1 MVAKPF
7 GTKYSW
13 LAFFL
18 LLTQLTPVAEAQ
30 GTSQVSQPNRLLVAN
45 IVVPTRE
52 IPDGEKLSFAK
63 ETAAETQSALNSL
76 SERLKEAEK
85 NKDLGLYN
93 CLMDIYRDVD
103 ALRLVVETAR
113 VQMEDAIAQNQS
125 MQVEHQ
131 YTKISICR
139 SKLQGRLRKANEC
152 SSGEGGELVDTD
164 DGDSKLIVDEAPLN
178 PLEVGTDV
186 EGNGDTIIAPPPT
199 TVPGG
204 S

>member
-7 GTKYSW
+7 GTKYSV
-13 LAFFL
+13 LAFL
-18 LLTQLTPVAEAQ
+18 ILLTQLTPVAEAQ
-30 GTSQVSQPNRLLVAN
+30 GT
-45 IVVPTRE
+45 TRIAQSRTQGGVE
-52 IPDGEKLSFAK
+52 VERPALSDGEKLSFAK
-63 ETAAETQSALNSL
+63 DTAAETQSALNSL
-76 SERLKEAEK
+76 AERLKEAEK
-85 NKDLGLYN
+85 SKDLGLYN

-113 VQMEDAIAQNQS
+113 VQMEDALAQNQS

-139 SKLQGRLRKANEC
+139 SKLQSRLRKANEC

-164 DGDSKLIVDEAPLN
+164 DGDNKLIVDEAPLN

-186 EGNGDTIIAPPPT
+186 EEGGDNIVAPPPT
-199 TVPGG
+199 TIPSG